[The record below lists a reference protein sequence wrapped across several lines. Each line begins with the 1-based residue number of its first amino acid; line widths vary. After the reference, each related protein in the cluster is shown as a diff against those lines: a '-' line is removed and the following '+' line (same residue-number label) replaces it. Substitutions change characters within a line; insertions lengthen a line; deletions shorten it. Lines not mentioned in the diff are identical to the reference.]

1 MLSAVDRQ
9 ILAFLD
15 AQRQRALEIVDGLD
29 EAQLRTP
36 ALPSGWTI
44 IGMIQHLCGAE
55 RHWVQG
61 VARGFEDPSP
71 FAEAPYDPTAPFV
84 TDEPTALVI
93 GHYREL
99 ATGGDAILA
108 SLDWDAPPAG
118 AHGVNDASVRDIRT
132 IVLHLIEETA
142 RHLGHLD
149 AARELLDG
157 STRLGQDDL

>member
-1 MLSAVDRQ
+1 MLSDVDRQ
-9 ILAFLD
+9 ILAVLD

-29 EAQLRTP
+29 ETRLRTP
-36 ALPSGWTI
+36 AVPSGWTM
-44 IGMIQHLCGAE
+44 IGMVQHLCGAE

-71 FAEAPYDPTAPFV
+71 FADVPYDPAAPFV
-84 TDEPTALVI
+84 TDEPTVLVLD
-93 GHYREL
+93 HYRRL
-99 ATGGDAILA
+99 ATDGNAILE

-118 AHGVNDASVRDIRT
+118 THGVNDESIRDVRT

-157 STRLGQDDL
+157 TTRLGQDDL